1 MIQNDAAILQHFVE
15 EWEREIALYVEK
27 YKDNMAARNVLPVRN
42 VGEDIAIDVV
52 QKYDRTG
59 PGAQVVA
66 KGSVPK
72 TMGISATSAKHEV
85 FQIATGFGLNAKDLK
100 LDPKSKVRLA
110 DISMRDM
117 HRAEDDF
124 ALNGNSALGVK
135 GLVGAA
141 QANANGKITTST
153 NKGKWSGETGT
164 DIYDDINT
172 AIGLMDGDFE
182 PAYLIGNR
190 TDLLYLNRPDSER
203 VPYYKSVA
211 GLFGKKDE
219 NDKSWMWMTNH
230 IDAGKV
236 YLAPKDFM
244 AAEFV
249 VAENSHIIE
258 YPMQP
263 GQNYYFEVVAWVVPT
278 FHQYDSFVEIATG

>member
-42 VGEDIAIDVV
+42 VGEDVAIDVV

-59 PGAQVVA
+59 PGAEVVA

-72 TMGISATSAKHEV
+72 TMGVSVASAKHEIY
-85 FQIATGFGLNAKDLK
+85 QIATGFALNAKDLK

-110 DISMRDM
+110 DIAMRDM
-117 HRAEDDF
+117 HRAEDSF
-124 ALNGNSALGVK
+124 ALNGKSALNVNGMV
-135 GLVGAA
+135 AA
-141 QANANGKITTST
+141 AVANKNGKITTST
-153 NKGKWSGETGT
+153 NKGKWTGETGT

-172 AIGLMDGDFE
+172 AIGLMDGEFE
-182 PAYLIGNR
+182 PAYLVGNR
-190 TDLLYLNRPDSER
+190 TDLLCMNRPDSER

-230 IDAGKV
+230 IPAGKV

-244 AAEFV
+244 AAEFI
-249 VAENSHIIE
+249 VAENPHIIE

-263 GQNYYFEVVAWVVPT
+263 GQNYYFEVVSWVVPE
-278 FHQYDSFVEIATG
+278 FHQNNAFVEIATG

>member
-27 YKDNMAARNVLPVRN
+27 YRDNMAARNVLPVRN

-59 PGAQVVA
+59 PSAQVVA
-66 KGSVPK
+66 KGSVPQ

-85 FQIATGFGLNAKDLK
+85 FQIATGFRLNAKDLK
-100 LDPKSKVRLA
+100 LDPKSKVRLV
-110 DISMRDM
+110 DIAMRDM

-124 ALNGNSALGVK
+124 ALNGNTELNVN
-135 GLVGAA
+135 GLVDAA

-190 TDLLYLNRPDSER
+190 TDLLLS
-203 VPYYKSVA
+203 
-211 GLFGKKDE
+211 LI
-219 NDKSWMWMTNH
+219 H
-230 IDAGKV
+230 I
-236 YLAPKDFM
+236 
-244 AAEFV
+244 
-249 VAENSHIIE
+249 
-258 YPMQP
+258 
-263 GQNYYFEVVAWVVPT
+263 
-278 FHQYDSFVEIATG
+278 